1 MITKRQQAEQLAS
14 QIAAYRIA
22 AWSRLIGKCDD
33 DAWQKER
40 ERHTEFF
47 NGMTP
52 KQEYNEHIKRRN
64 AQEEKI

>member
-1 MITKRQQAEQLAS
+1 MLTKRQQAEQLAS

-33 DAWQKER
+33 DAWELER
-40 ERHTEFF
+40 QRHAEFF

-52 KQEYNEHIKRRN
+52 KQEYAEHIKRRN
-64 AQEEKI
+64 EQEERI